1 MPPLPDSSR
10 GAIDRADGASKRCRW
25 SDERQGQPRDLP
37 LGLSIRGGHRN
48 VSACHP
54 TKSEP
59 PYPPGGMPKLFDG
72 HAAYVCGLI
81 FTHPKPKMGFQS
93 RTRSRYNGGVVVR
106 CACGADIEISEA
118 AITHE
123 AMRLLSHKR
132 KRCGPKPK
140 PIPCPHCGAGCD
152 GRPGLIAHLPGYAQA
167 IAAVHGLDL
176 GDVNEFFAE
185 QGVNSPIPTRWR

>member
-10 GAIDRADGASKRCRW
+10 GAIDRADGASKRCHW

-37 LGLSIRGGHRN
+37 LGLSIAWRSPQRERVPSYEVRTALPPRGDAKTFRWSRRVRLRSHFY
-48 VSACHP
+48 AP
-54 TKSEP
+54 ETKN
-59 PYPPGGMPKLFDG
+59 GG
-72 HAAYVCGLI
+72 V
-81 FTHPKPKMGFQS
+81 QS

-152 GRPGLIAHLPGYAQA
+152 GRPGLIAHLPGCAQA

-185 QGVNSPIPTRWR
+185 QGVT